1 MSAGQSSTL
10 SFDCCQFP
18 RPFDICHLTFDN
30 VSMDAP
36 EIATESRLN
45 TGRIVGGLAV
55 VILLGA
61 ILLVPK
67 IRYHLNHIVT
77 DDAYVSGSLVTIS
90 TRVSARIESLAVA
103 TGDTVSPGQILLALD
118 ERPFLAELERARAIA
133 SGARS
138 ELAEAQISLDREKHR
153 AGPLADQFA
162 AEWTASKARL
172 TATQAAL
179 EQAERTLR
187 RTERLSGSGLVS
199 DSELEAARIATQQRK
214 AELDEAG
221 EQVNKAAAGV
231 KMTDGHLHPVRI
243 QNQRV
248 ETARANLALAESEV
262 ETARIGLHETRVFS
276 PVHGLV
282 AKTAVNTGELVDVG
296 QTLAFVHDLDTLWVI
311 ANVEETQI
319 SNVRVGQP
327 VDITIDA
334 WPDSPL
340 MGHVESIGSVTGS
353 QFAVIPRESL
363 GGNFVKVVQ
372 RIPLRISVED
382 PGRILQ
388 LGLSAVVGIDIRE

>member
-1 MSAGQSSTL
+1 ML
-10 SFDCCQFP
+10 
-18 RPFDICHLTFDN
+18 
-30 VSMDAP
+30 SMDAP

-221 EQVNKAAAGV
+221 EQVNKAAAGG

-296 QTLAFVHDLDTLWVI
+296 QTLAFVHDLDTIWVI